1 LKELFRLGF
10 AASAPRNETEE
21 EFRFDIQMKE
31 TTALLLAL
39 VSCITTIMNIVKG
52 YWLMAGTTALLTLGY
67 TASAVICRV
76 LKKRNLAMI
85 IASVLTAVIFTLYA
99 LGGKNEGF
107 AILWILLIPPVTV
120 SVMGLRIGTVLSSYF
135 QTFLCVLFYTPLRN
149 FVSSHYT
156 STFMMRFPVLYFTVF
171 SASLYLAA
179 QRNLYLNKMEK
190 MAYVDIMTDLFNRRH
205 YDDLRVRIDRN
216 GSMDM
221 LTVISVDVNNLKA
234 VNDKIGHAAG
244 DEIVIATA
252 QCLKKSFDKAE
263 AICRTGGDEFMVVT
277 YQPADVIEAQLK
289 RLDAAAA
296 AWTGKYAEHFSVSV
310 GIASHEEFPEDSF
323 EELEKKAD
331 MRMYARKMMG
341 ADE

>member
-1 LKELFRLGF
+1 
-10 AASAPRNETEE
+10 
-21 EFRFDIQMKE
+21 MKV
-31 TTALLLAL
+31 TVALLLAL
-39 VSCITTIMNIVKG
+39 MAVVLTIMNIVKG
-52 YWLMAGTTALLTLGY
+52 YWVMACTTAILTLGY
-67 TASAVICRV
+67 IVCAVIC
-76 LKKRNLAMI
+76 KKYRKRSLAMI
-85 IASVLTAVIFTLYA
+85 IAAIPTAFIFTLYA

-107 AILWILLIPPVTV
+107 AILWILLIPPVTM

-179 QRNLYLNKMEK
+179 QRNLYLDKMEK

-263 AICRTGGDEFMVVT
+263 AICRTGGDEFMIVT
-277 YQPADVIEAQLK
+277 YQPADVIDAQLK
-289 RLDAAAA
+289 RLDEAAA
-296 AWTGKYAEHFSVSV
+296 AWTGKYVKRFSVSV

-331 MRMYARKMMG
+331 MRMYAQKMMG